1 MGQFYKPLSVGT
13 AKPDWQNSSVPHHLF
28 DIISEPENISVAKYR
43 NLVLQKIREVSDKN
57 KLPIIVGGSLF
68 YLKSLFYPPVEFP
81 PVEFPPVKLPQAV
94 TLWDSLNKVDPDRA
108 KQIHPNDTYRLS
120 RALEIW
126 KQTGN
131 LPSSY
136 VPKFNLEFE
145 TLFLFL
151 NPDKVSL
158 RENIN
163 ERTEI
168 MINQEGWIEE
178 VEKIIGTEW
187 EEFLKIKKLIGY
199 PEIINWIKS
208 GKINTDLPGVIEDIK
223 KSTWTYARRQNIFWK
238 NLKKQFE
245 AVNNNGLK
253 LNTISSTS
261 IQDISIKD
269 ICPKLSSKFF

>member
-13 AKPDWQNSSVPHHLF
+13 AKPNWQNSSIPHHLF

-43 NLVLQKIREVSDKN
+43 SLLLQKVREISDKN

-81 PVEFPPVKLPQAV
+81 LADYPQVELSKIEN
-94 TLWDSLNKVDPDRA
+94 LWDSLNEIDPDRA
-108 KQIHPNDTYRLS
+108 KQIHPNDTYRLN

-158 RENIN
+158 REKIN

-168 MINQEGWIEE
+168 MINQDGWVEE

-187 EEFLKIKKLIGY
+187 EEFLKIKRIIGY
-199 PEIINWIKS
+199 PEIIDWIKL
-208 GKINTDLPGVIEDIK
+208 GKRNTDLPGVIEAIK
-223 KSTWTYARRQNIFWK
+223 KITWTYARRQNIFWK

-245 AVNNNGLK
+245 AVDNNELE

-269 ICPKLSSKFF
+269 ICPRLSSKFF